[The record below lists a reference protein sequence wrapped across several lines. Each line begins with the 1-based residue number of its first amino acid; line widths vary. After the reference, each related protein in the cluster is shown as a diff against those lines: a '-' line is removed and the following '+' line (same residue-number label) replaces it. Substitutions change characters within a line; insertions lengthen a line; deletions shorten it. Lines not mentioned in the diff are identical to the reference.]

1 MDEQK
6 ENHSVEEK
14 QEELEERVENELISA
29 LNRKDK
35 EAVLKLVEDSHPI
48 DLAYALEEASDSDI
62 VFLATILPDQQMA
75 EIIEQADDE
84 LQVRI
89 MKLFDLNKIIRIF
102 QHMSKDDI
110 VDILGDM
117 PANRRKELV
126 KLMKSS
132 DQEVI
137 RNLLGYGESTA
148 GGIMTTE
155 YISMRSSLTVSQ
167 ALEKVKEIA
176 PKTEEINI
184 LYVLNE
190 KKQLVGTV
198 SLRELLVAKNY
209 DTLQDIMEDNVISV
223 EPEADQEDVAR
234 LVSKYDLHAIP
245 VVNKR
250 KGMLG
255 IITVDD
261 IIDVIEEENTEDML
275 KMGGVSK
282 EEDVDSTVLESVKL
296 RLPWLLINL
305 VTAFLAS
312 SVVSLF
318 EDTISQVVA
327 LAAAM
332 PIVAGMGGQR
342 GHPDPGGGGPGHCP
356 GGHQTPRQRTP
367 DPPGHHR
374 RLHQWPGERDHRRG
388 SDRVDEPQSGPGAHH
403 PGGHDLQPDDRSPG
417 GVPGAGGPESH
428 ELRPGRGFQH
438 LHHHFHRCMRVLHF
452 PGPGQ
457 DVSAIFVTVISPLKK
472 FFL

>member
-35 EAVLKLVEDSHPI
+35 DAVLKLVEDSHPI

-155 YISMRSSLTVSQ
+155 YISMRNSLTVSQ

-176 PKTEEINI
+176 PKTEELNI

-209 DTLQDIMEDNVISV
+209 DTLNDIMEDNVISV

-332 PIVAGMGGQR
+332 PIVAGMGGNAGTQTLAVVVR
-342 GHPDPGGGGPGHCP
+342 GLALGDIKLC
-356 GGHQTPRQRTP
+356 
-367 DPPGHHR
+367 
-374 RLHQWPGERDHRRG
+374 
-388 SDRVDEPQSGPGAHH
+388 
-403 PGGHDLQPDDRSPG
+403 
-417 GVPGAGGPESH
+417 
-428 ELRPGRGFQH
+428 
-438 LHHHFHRCMRVLHF
+438 
-452 PGPGQ
+452 
-457 DVSAIFVTVISPLKK
+457 
-472 FFL
+472 

>member
-29 LNRKDK
+29 LKCKDEK
-35 EAVLKLVEDSHPI
+35 AVRRLMEDAHPI
-48 DLAYALEEASDSDI
+48 DIAYALEEASDSEI
-62 VFLATILPDQQMA
+62 LFLASLLTDQQMA

-89 MKLFDLNKIIRIF
+89 MKLFDLNKILNIF

-126 KLMKSS
+126 KLMKTS

-155 YISMRSSLTVSQ
+155 YISMRASLTVSQ

-184 LYVLNE
+184 LYVLND

-223 EPEADQEDVAR
+223 EPESDQEDVAR

-282 EEDVDSTVLESVKL
+282 EEDVDSTVMESVRL

-332 PIVAGMGGQR
+332 PIVAGMGGQCR
-342 GHPDPGGGGPGHCP
+342 YPDPGRGGPGHRP
-356 GGHQTPRQRTP
+356 GRHQAPRQRGADCP
-367 DPPGHHR
+367 RHCR
-374 RLHQWPGERDHRRG
+374 RVHQRPGEWAHCRCGDRMDQSQHR
-388 SDRVDEPQSGPGAHH
+388 PGRHH
-403 PGGHDLQPDDRSPG
+403 PGGHDREPDDCRIGGLPG
-417 GVPGAGGPESH
+417 TGDPESH
-428 ELRPGRGFQH
+428 ELRPGCGLQ
-438 LHHHFHRCMRVLHF
+438 HFHHYLHRCVRVLRI

-457 DVSAIFVTVISPLKK
+457 DVFTVLVIRKRKAL
-472 FFL
+472 

>member
-6 ENHSVEEK
+6 ENHSVEER
-14 QEELEERVENELISA
+14 QEELEEQVENELITA
-29 LNRKDK
+29 LKFKDEK
-35 EAVLKLVEDSHPI
+35 TVRRLMEDAHPI
-48 DLAYALEEASDSDI
+48 DIAYALEEASDSEI
-62 VFLATILPDQQMA
+62 LFLASLLTDQQMA

-89 MKLFDLNKIIRIF
+89 MKLFDLNKILNIF

-126 KLMKSS
+126 KLMKTS

-155 YISMRSSLTVSQ
+155 YISMRASLTVSQ

-184 LYVLNE
+184 LYVLND

-255 IITVDD
+255 IIT
-261 IIDVIEEENTEDML
+261 
-275 KMGGVSK
+275 
-282 EEDVDSTVLESVKL
+282 
-296 RLPWLLINL
+296 
-305 VTAFLAS
+305 
-312 SVVSLF
+312 
-318 EDTISQVVA
+318 
-327 LAAAM
+327 
-332 PIVAGMGGQR
+332 
-342 GHPDPGGGGPGHCP
+342 
-356 GGHQTPRQRTP
+356 
-367 DPPGHHR
+367 
-374 RLHQWPGERDHRRG
+374 
-388 SDRVDEPQSGPGAHH
+388 
-403 PGGHDLQPDDRSPG
+403 
-417 GVPGAGGPESH
+417 
-428 ELRPGRGFQH
+428 
-438 LHHHFHRCMRVLHF
+438 
-452 PGPGQ
+452 
-457 DVSAIFVTVISPLKK
+457 
-472 FFL
+472 

>member
-6 ENHSVEEK
+6 ENHSVEAK

-35 EAVLKLVEDSHPI
+35 DGVLKLVEDSHPI

-209 DTLQDIMEDNVISV
+209 DTLNDIMEDNVISV

-332 PIVAGMGGQR
+332 PIVAGMGGQC
-342 GHPDPGGGGPGHCP
+342 GDPDPGGGGPGHRF
-356 GGHQTPRQRTP
+356 GRYQAPRQRDP
-367 DPPGHHR
+367 DPPR
-374 RLHQWPGERDHRRG
+374 HRRG
-388 SDRVDEPQSGPGAHH
+388 LHRRPGEWGDRWGRDRVDEPQLGPGSHH
-403 PGGHDLQPDDRSPG
+403 LGGHDLQPDDRGPG
-417 GVPGAGGPESH
+417 GLPGAGDPESP
-428 ELRPGRGFQH
+428 ELRPSCGLQH
-438 LHHHFHRCMRVLHF
+438 LHHHLYRCVRVLHL
-452 PGPGQ
+452 PGPG
-457 DVSAIFVTVISPLKK
+457 
-472 FFL
+472 

>member
-1 MDEQK
+1 MRGAFSMDEEK

-62 VFLATILPDQQMA
+62 VFLAAILPDQQMA

-126 KLMKSS
+126 RLMKTS

-155 YISMRSSLTVSQ
+155 YISMRSTLTVSQ

-209 DTLQDIMEDNVISV
+209 DTLDDIMEDNVISV

-312 SVVSLF
+312 SVVSMF

-327 LAAAM
+327 
-332 PIVAGMGGQR
+332 GMGGNAGTQTLAVVVR
-342 GHPDPGGGGPGHCP
+342 GIALGDIKLHGNGIRILRGIAVGFIDGLVNGVIAGAVIVWMNHNLALGLIILVAMICNLMIAALVGFLVPVILKALNYDPAVASSIFITTFTDVCGFFIFLGLAKVFLPY
-356 GGHQTPRQRTP
+356 
-367 DPPGHHR
+367 
-374 RLHQWPGERDHRRG
+374 L
-388 SDRVDEPQSGPGAHH
+388 
-403 PGGHDLQPDDRSPG
+403 LQ
-417 GVPGAGGPESH
+417 
-428 ELRPGRGFQH
+428 
-438 LHHHFHRCMRVLHF
+438 
-452 PGPGQ
+452 
-457 DVSAIFVTVISPLKK
+457 
-472 FFL
+472 

>member
-29 LNRKDK
+29 LKCKDEK
-35 EAVLKLVEDSHPI
+35 AVRRLMEDAHPI
-48 DLAYALEEASDSDI
+48 DIAYALEEASDSEI
-62 VFLATILPDQQMA
+62 LFLASLLTDQQMA

-89 MKLFDLNKIIRIF
+89 MKLFDLNKILNIF

-126 KLMKSS
+126 KLMKTS

-155 YISMRSSLTVSQ
+155 YISMRASLTVSQ

-184 LYVLNE
+184 LYVLND

-223 EPEADQEDVAR
+223 EPE
-234 LVSKYDLHAIP
+234 
-245 VVNKR
+245 
-250 KGMLG
+250 
-255 IITVDD
+255 
-261 IIDVIEEENTEDML
+261 
-275 KMGGVSK
+275 
-282 EEDVDSTVLESVKL
+282 
-296 RLPWLLINL
+296 
-305 VTAFLAS
+305 
-312 SVVSLF
+312 
-318 EDTISQVVA
+318 
-327 LAAAM
+327 
-332 PIVAGMGGQR
+332 
-342 GHPDPGGGGPGHCP
+342 
-356 GGHQTPRQRTP
+356 
-367 DPPGHHR
+367 
-374 RLHQWPGERDHRRG
+374 
-388 SDRVDEPQSGPGAHH
+388 SD
-403 PGGHDLQPDDRSPG
+403 
-417 GVPGAGGPESH
+417 
-428 ELRPGRGFQH
+428 
-438 LHHHFHRCMRVLHF
+438 
-452 PGPGQ
+452 
-457 DVSAIFVTVISPLKK
+457 
-472 FFL
+472 